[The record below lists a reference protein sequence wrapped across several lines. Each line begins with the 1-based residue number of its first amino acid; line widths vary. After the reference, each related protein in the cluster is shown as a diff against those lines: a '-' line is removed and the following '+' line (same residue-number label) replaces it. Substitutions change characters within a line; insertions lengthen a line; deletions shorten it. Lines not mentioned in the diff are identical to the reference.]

1 MLLLFW
7 GALVLLTEN
16 LQAESVTVQL
26 EFLYNTNQTR
36 VYRVEIMNF
45 GWREISK
52 VVALDS
58 AKGVVAI
65 SGFTTKTGKSS
76 DLIDLL
82 NEMAVVEIGR
92 IDTLTLVEREKLD
105 ALLAEQE
112 LTLSDLMD
120 TEQAIEVGRFLDA
133 NYIVTGSVIEMAASV
148 VIFGRIINVE
158 TGEVESVAQVI
169 VPMDPDVK
177 KLLT

>member
-1 MLLLFW
+1 VQDHLSNLF
-7 GALVLLTEN
+7 
-16 LQAESVTVQL
+16 
-26 EFLYNTNQTR
+26 
-36 VYRVEIMNF
+36 
-45 GWREISK
+45 REMTLDLK
-52 VVALDS
+52 VKD
-58 AKGVVAI
+58 KGVVAI

-76 DLIDLL
+76 DLIHLL

-112 LTLSDLMD
+112 LALADLMD
-120 TEQAIEVGRFLDA
+120 TEQAIEVGRFLAA
-133 NYIVTGSVIEMAASV
+133 NYIVTGSVIEMPTSV

-169 VPMDPDVK
+169 VPMDRDIE

>member
-1 MLLLFW
+1 MQW
-7 GALVLLTEN
+7 E
-16 LQAESVTVQL
+16 QAKVSTLKRDAEILPAV
-26 EFLYNTNQTR
+26 QTR
-36 VYRVEIMNF
+36 SVQDHLSNLF
-45 GWREISK
+45 REMTLDLK
-52 VVALDS
+52 VKD
-58 AKGVVAI
+58 KGVVAI

-76 DLIDLL
+76 DLIHLL

-105 ALLAEQE
+105 TLLAEQE
-112 LTLSDLMD
+112 LALADLMD
-120 TEQAIEVGRFLDA
+120 TEQAIEVGRFLAA
-133 NYIVTGSVIEMAASV
+133 NYIVTGSVIEMPTSV

-169 VPMDPDVK
+169 VPMDRDIE